1 MRSVEARD
9 CSRQNGRAVL
19 EFFMQDKN
27 YDWEHKKYL
36 APRPV
41 LIAAAIV
48 IAIGTLLVAF
58 KLITGTYIPLPW
70 GSRGP
75 LGL

>member
-1 MRSVEARD
+1 
-9 CSRQNGRAVL
+9 
-19 EFFMQDKN
+19 MQDGN
-27 YDWEHKKYL
+27 DWEHKRYL

-48 IAIGTLLVAF
+48 IVIGALLVAF